1 MMTRRRVGL
10 VHKRDVRSPGSP
22 DKSPS
27 DRTIESIAQI
37 EQATHQARSRLDHLS
52 NAVTR
57 WAGSGASILFHAV
70 LFGLWLLA
78 NVNVLRDIRPFDP
91 FPFNL
96 LTTFVSLEAIFLTLF
111 VLIAQNRMSREADQ
125 RAHLDLQVNLL
136 AEQEATAILHILHRI
151 SKHLRVRAEV
161 AEDLLE
167 ETKVDQLAKKLEAAL
182 PSD

>member
-1 MMTRRRVGL
+1 MMTTRIGL
-10 VHKRDVRSPGSP
+10 ENKRAARSHNSP

-27 DRTIESIAQI
+27 DRAIESIAQI

-78 NVNVLRDIRPFDP
+78 NVNVLPDIRPFDP